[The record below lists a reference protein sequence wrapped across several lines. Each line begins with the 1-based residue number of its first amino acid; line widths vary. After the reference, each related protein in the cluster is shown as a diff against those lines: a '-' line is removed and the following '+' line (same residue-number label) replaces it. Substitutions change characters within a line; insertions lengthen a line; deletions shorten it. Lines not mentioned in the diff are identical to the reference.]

1 MFKFLKKIFG
11 YPEPY
16 RDTAEILAERQA
28 LDEQI
33 CIASMPTPKIVEIPF
48 ITKSLDELLW
58 SLRSYDGY
66 TRQRTLEHLKD
77 CYDQTL
83 FPALLFRL
91 SDYVEINR
99 NLAAQHIQRWSQ
111 HPEFSQLCLSY
122 FLEIA
127 AVQQRVRTVPD
138 IENLLLNEVAKN
150 QEYLQ
155 RILISEQ
162 GQLPRV
168 LLAYIKRYQWIESQ
182 QLLELCK
189 NAKDQLVRKF
199 WLAHIIKNESEQTL
213 VFELK
218 HSKFREVKYHLFDV
232 LYQRQILNSEDVI
245 ELWHSRFL
253 SVMDYAYFVLR
264 QQKFDFQEYFNQHP
278 IELLNSQQAKI
289 RAYQWILFKGDQAQF
304 FKIISKIETQQ
315 ITNAL
320 VLYAVKQKFIQ
331 FDQYLSYLQSTQQKL
346 LPYQFFKAK
355 IYSGTQPTLDD
366 LVQYIQLLKE
376 NISLEQR
383 LSLTQNYDLWDQVYW
398 FVTQEPYIQSERE
411 QQNFDYEVKCRLQF
425 LHYET
430 YPPRWT
436 VGQKGEM
443 KQHLPLFVQK
453 YPEIFEEMGVK
464 KVLEKYLS

>member
-28 LDEQI
+28 FDEQI
-33 CIASMPTPKIVEIPF
+33 RIASMPTPKIVQIRF
-48 ITKSLDELLW
+48 ITMSLDELLC

-66 TRQRTLEHLKD
+66 TRQRTLEHGKD
-77 CYDQTL
+77 GYDQAL

-99 NLAAQHIQRWSQ
+99 NLAAKHIQRWSQ
-111 HPEFSQLCLSY
+111 HPEFAQLCLDY
-122 FLEIA
+122 FLEIV
-127 AVQQRVRTVPD
+127 AVQQRVRTVPE

-168 LLAYIKRYQWIESQ
+168 LLTYIERYQWIESK

-199 WLAHIIKNESEQTL
+199 WLAHIIKNESEQKL

-232 LYQRQILNSEDVI
+232 LYQRQILNPEDVI

-278 IELLNSQQAKI
+278 IEFLNSQQAKI
-289 RAYQWILFKGDQAQF
+289 RAYQWILFKGDQVQF
-304 FKIISKIETQQ
+304 FKIIEKIETQQ
-315 ITNAL
+315 ISNAL

-346 LPYQFFKAK
+346 LPHQFFEAK
-355 IYSGTQPTLDD
+355 TYSGMQPTLGE

-376 NISLEQR
+376 SISLEQR
-383 LSLTQNYDLWDQVYW
+383 LNLTQDYDLWDQVYW

-411 QQNFDYEVKCRLQF
+411 QQNFDYEVRCRLQF
-425 LHYET
+425 LHYKT

-436 VGQKGEM
+436 VGQKVEM
-443 KQHLPLFVQK
+443 KQHLPIFVQK
-453 YPEIFEEMGVK
+453 YPEIFEEKGVK